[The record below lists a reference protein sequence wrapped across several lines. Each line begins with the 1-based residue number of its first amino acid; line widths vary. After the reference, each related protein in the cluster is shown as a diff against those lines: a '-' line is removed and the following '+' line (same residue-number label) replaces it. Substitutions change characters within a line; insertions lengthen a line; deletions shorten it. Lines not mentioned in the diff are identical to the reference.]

1 MGLEPMMKLLQS
13 LALPT
18 WPRRR
23 IMYLLLEKKRA
34 GDRARTDN
42 LFLGKETFY
51 QLNYARTFSVFVC
64 YSGSEYSIIGLIRQ
78 PFLLNFLLN
87 FFPL

>member
-1 MGLEPMMKLLQS
+1 MGLEPMIRLLQS

-23 IMYLLLEKKRA
+23 KKKGVMILSQPLLKA

-51 QLNYARTFSVFVC
+51 QLNYARDSFVNVFRV
-64 YSGSEYSIIGLIRQ
+64 
-78 PFLLNFLLN
+78 
-87 FFPL
+87 